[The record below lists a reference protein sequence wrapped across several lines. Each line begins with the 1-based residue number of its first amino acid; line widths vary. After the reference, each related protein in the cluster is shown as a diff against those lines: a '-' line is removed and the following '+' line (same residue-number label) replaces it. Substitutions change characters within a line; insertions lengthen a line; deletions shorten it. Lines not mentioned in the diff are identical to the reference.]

1 MSIVR
6 RFAILSLAGSILL
19 QGGAAFAQPRPYI
32 GYAYPA
38 GAQRGTT
45 VRVRL
50 GGQQLDTVDRVIV
63 SGAGVE
69 AQVVEY
75 RRHLN
80 PQEVQ
85 LLRQQLEAM
94 GVRPSNGPRVKAAK
108 KAVAT
113 KGKAKGRGKAK
124 VGPASEAS
132 PEEPPPDPRLS
143 PESRQ
148 LAERIRTR
156 LEDYA
161 PQPAC
166 SAIAN
171 LVEIEVAVAADARP
185 GSREIRLVTWKG
197 VSNPLVFDIGEVP
210 EFQRAPMS
218 TAQIQVLGKE
228 EQSLRSRPEDEAE
241 QRVTLPCTLNGQVAS
256 GEVNRYRFAAKKDQR
271 LVFSTAA
278 RRLIPFIADAVP
290 GWFQPVLSLYDAQG
304 HEVAYDDDYVFRPDP
319 VIFFKVPKDGEY
331 VLAINDAIFRGR
343 EDFIYRITAGELP
356 FVTSIFPLGAVAGQP
371 AKVGMTGWNLGGAT
385 LDVPPKDAAPGLI
398 SLAARTSAFVSNPM
412 PFAIDN
418 LPERFENDATGGPS
432 QGPRAR
438 AGIDPAHH
446 RQRADRPAGRQR
458 PLPFKAHVGEQIVA
472 EVLARRL
479 DSPLDS
485 VLTLIDSS
493 GKILARN
500 DDRPDLGAGI
510 NTHHADSY
518 IMQRD
523 PRGWNLPHR
532 ARRRGKGGGEAFGY
546 RLRVGPPRPDF
557 MLRVVPSSLALQSNG
572 EAPLTV
578 HAIRLDGFIGRIE
591 VRLAAPPA
599 GLEAPPVMLAAGQA
613 QVTLGVRTT
622 LKTTPGTVNLVVE
635 GVAHI
640 DGREVVHRAV
650 AAEDRM
656 QAFLWRHLVPADDL
670 PALVFDPKAEPEP
683 KRRVPMIVLNF
694 APDEEDSEDSP
705 AKPAS
710 GKAAT
715 APAGAGRPARR
726 FTARQV
732 AGRLRELKIL
742 YEEDLLTEDL
752 YRKQVAESGSR
763 DDFAAAGSVRRPVS
777 LHPGRFVRVGEPGG
791 WQTFDHILPAYKL
804 AGDWA
809 QAMLAGLNLGAALTG
824 RSAVYQEVFA
834 ECRSAFRDRPEYRH
848 LPVVEMDSPSQ
859 QRISMVNSARIGG
872 TRPGESR
879 SHAARTDSATLTP
892 ERRVHV

>member
-1 MSIVR
+1 VTIVR

-38 GAQRGTT
+38 GAQRGMTA
-45 VRVRL
+45 RVRL
-50 GGQQLDTVDRVIV
+50 GGQQLDSVDRVIV

-69 AQVVEY
+69 ARVVEY
-75 RRHLN
+75 HRHLN

-94 GVRPSNGPRVKAAK
+94 GVRPSDGPRVKAAK
-108 KAVAT
+108 KTVAT

-124 VGPASEAS
+124 VGSASEAR
-132 PEEPPPDPRLS
+132 PEAPSPDPRLS

-171 LVEIEVAVAADARP
+171 LVEIEVTVAADARP
-185 GSREIRLVTWKG
+185 GSREIRLVTWRG

-210 EFQRAPMS
+210 EFQRAPMN

-304 HEVAYDDDYVFRPDP
+304 HEVAYDDDYLFRPDP

-418 LPERFENDATGGPS
+418 LPERFDNDATGGPS
-432 QGPRAR
+432 QGPRAPQELILPTIVNGR
-438 AGIDPAHH
+438 I
-446 RQRADRPAGRQR
+446 DRPGDSD
-458 PLPFKAHVGEQIVA
+458 LFEFKAHAGEQIVA
-472 EVLARRL
+472 EVIARRL

-518 IMQRD
+518 IMRNIPAD
-523 PRGWNLPHR
+523 GTYRIVLEDA
-532 ARRRGKGGGEAFGY
+532 ARGGGDAFGY

-557 MLRVVPSSLALQSNG
+557 MLRVVPSSLALQSDG

-599 GLEAPPVMLAAGQA
+599 GFEAPPVMLAAGQA

-622 LKTTPGTVNLVVE
+622 LKTTPGTVDLVVE

-640 DGREVVHRAV
+640 DGREVVRRAV

-670 PALVFDPKAEPEP
+670 RALVFDPRAEPEP

-715 APAGAGRPARR
+715 TPAGAGKPARK

-742 YEEDLLTEDL
+742 YEEDLLTEDF
-752 YRKQVAESGSR
+752 YRKQVAECQ
-763 DDFAAAGSVRRPVS
+763 V
-777 LHPGRFVRVGEPGG
+777 
-791 WQTFDHILPAYKL
+791 
-804 AGDWA
+804 
-809 QAMLAGLNLGAALTG
+809 
-824 RSAVYQEVFA
+824 
-834 ECRSAFRDRPEYRH
+834 
-848 LPVVEMDSPSQ
+848 
-859 QRISMVNSARIGG
+859 AR
-872 TRPGESR
+872 
-879 SHAARTDSATLTP
+879 
-892 ERRVHV
+892 